1 MFKLI
6 VLILLY
12 ISALFF
18 LIRGSWGLII
28 ASQPMDA
35 ISASRKIKISGVL
48 FGIAVLMTIIYTSFI
63 WILII
68 KMTAVFF
75 ILCLIYMCVEKIVSR
90 FVH

>member
-6 VLILLY
+6 LLMFLY
-12 ISALFF
+12 TSALFF

-48 FGIAVLMTIIYTSFI
+48 FGIAILMTIIYTSF
-63 WILII
+63 LLMFLI
-68 KMTAVFF
+68 KMTAVFLIF
-75 ILCLIYMCVEKIVSR
+75 CLIYMCVEKIVSR
-90 FVH
+90 FIH